1 MSLYRCE
8 ETSRGEYR
16 VRKYD
21 EDFNLQADYRIR
33 GSNCSCPAWRQ
44 NCKHL
49 DMVRDLKAGKWP
61 AAPNEFYNE
70 RTKQVTR
77 IG

>member
-8 ETSRGEYR
+8 ETSRGKYR

-21 EDFNLQADYRIR
+21 EDFNLLADYTIEN
-33 GSNCSCPAWRQ
+33 SNCSCPAWRQ

-49 DMVRDLKAGKWP
+49 DMVRRLKAGKWP
-61 AAPNEFYNE
+61 PGPDAFYNE
-70 RTKQVTR
+70 RTKGVVR